1 MIFKKWF
8 PLVLALMLGT
18 SNAYASETRRSSSGI
33 CHERNISPYYNKV
46 STKHTF
52 PNVEACLSSIPN
64 ARLPKGV
71 SPSNI
76 KQATQEADDENRAY
90 VQVYDRDLYPH
101 WIDTDKD
108 CQNTRSEIL
117 QLRSE
122 VPVTFTNHKR
132 CTVKTGK
139 WFDPYT
145 NQYYTQASD
154 VDIDHLSSLAY
165 SHKRGAHAWSKAKR
179 QAFANDPDNLLIVR
193 NTVNRAKGAKG
204 PTEWMPPHH
213 PYRCTYL
220 KKFVSIM
227 DKYGLAFTDKEQ
239 RTITRMTKACND

>member
-1 MIFKKWF
+1 MRQKWSLIAMVF
-8 PLVLALMLGT
+8 LLCA
-18 SNAYASETRRSSSGI
+18 SNAYAGETRRSSSGI
-33 CHERNISPYYNKV
+33 CHENGVSKYYNTV
-46 STKHTF
+46 SAKHTF
-52 PNVEACLSSIPN
+52 ATVQACLNSIPN

-76 KQATQEADDENRAY
+76 KHATQEADNENRAY
-90 VQVYDRDLYPH
+90 VQIYDRDLYPH

-122 VPVTFTNHKR
+122 IPVTFTNSKR

-154 VDIDHLSSLAY
+154 VDIDHISALAY

-179 QAFANDPDNLLIVR
+179 QAFANDPDNLLIVK

-204 PTEWMPPHH
+204 PTEWLPPHH
-213 PYRCTYL
+213 PYRCDYL
-220 KKFVSIM
+220 KKYIFIM
-227 DKYGLAFTDKEQ
+227 DKYGLKFTAKEQ
-239 RTITRMTKACND
+239 RIVNKMLSACNVR